1 MFSCYLRLTQ
11 PRPIEHAFAGLVRL
25 EVKASLGP
33 HKAVGLL
40 DQAGLTVFGLA
51 SRAPKDPRAPQNLL
65 PVGGLERQLRR
76 RLGDPQLVR
85 RGIEKALLR
94 GQQGL

>member
-1 MFSCYLRLTQ
+1 MFSCYLRLTP
-11 PRPIEHAFAGLVRL
+11 PRRIEHAFAGLVRL

-33 HKAVGLL
+33 DKAVALL
-40 DQAGLTVFGLA
+40 DQAALKVFALA

-85 RGIEKALLR
+85 RGIEKALLH
-94 GQQGL
+94 GLNGL